1 MFAYRRKRSLGWEQL
16 EGRFAPSSFWVGG
29 GSRSTLRDAQALETA
44 QAEQAAS
51 YLAASAV
58 LSQSSSVL
66 NVAPITFDQPAAAAG
81 EAAISKPSSPLTS
94 YGDGTPPFPGAVW
107 RIQGFAMTTTGCKA
121 EMGWSAPFEDLY
133 AGDFDTLP
141 SRRVMD
147 GQPADDSGSTAD
159 IPSVAPISPE
169 TPSEQGN
176 DADAVGAVPSE
187 EQPAGGD
194 DVAAEDF
201 PLVVDDTSVADNEV
215 ADPVGEDTGLPD
227 PSDTEEMPW
236 CGNDFED
243 LGPIYPVGADTEFTD
258 AYGSDEIVLDE
269 VPVEPQFEDAA
280 DEVAPVDA

>member
-1 MFAYRRKRSLGWEQL
+1 MPAYRRKRSLGCEQL
-16 EGRFAPSSFWVGG
+16 ERRFAPSSVLFGAG
-29 GSRSTLRDAQALETA
+29 KRASPHDAQAFDAT
-44 QAEQAAS
+44 QVEQAAF

-58 LSQSSSVL
+58 LSQSASVA
-66 NVAPITFDQPAAAAG
+66 NVAPVTFDQPAVAAG

-107 RIQGFAMTTTGCKA
+107 QIKFFSMTTTGCKA
-121 EMGWSAPFEDLY
+121 EWGWVSLKTIDL
-133 AGDFDTLP
+133 GDLDTLH
-141 SRRVMD
+141 SRRVIVK
-147 GQPADDSGSTAD
+147 QPADDSDSAGT
-159 IPSVAPISPE
+159 PSVDPVSPE
-169 TPSEQGN
+169 TPSEQSN

-187 EQPAGGD
+187 EQPAGGNEL
-194 DVAAEDF
+194 ATEDF
-201 PLVVDDTSVADNEV
+201 PPVVDDTLVAGDEV

-227 PSDTEEMPW
+227 PSDTEEMPR

-243 LGPIYPVGADTEFTD
+243 LGPVYPVGADTEFTD